1 VVERENAHARKKRKT
16 SDSRFLNPNEP
27 FGLGSI
33 FNRGRKLVF
42 GNGSIPPEA
51 KNTFWPRFNFNRGKK
66 QFLAAV
72 QFQPRP
78 NVTAIMA
85 FLKY

>member
-1 VVERENAHARKKRKT
+1 MVKRENSHARKKKKK

-33 FNRGRKLVF
+33 FNRGR
-42 GNGSIPPEA
+42 
-51 KNTFWPRFNFNRGKK
+51 R

-72 QFQPRP
+72 QFQPRQKITFGLGSFFNRGRKQVLAAVQFQP
-78 NVTAIMA
+78 RQNITAVVT

>member
-1 VVERENAHARKKRKT
+1 MAERENAHARKKRKK

-27 FGLGSI
+27 FGLDSS
-33 FNRGRKLVF
+33 FNRGRKPVF
-42 GNGSIPPEA
+42 GSGSIPPEA
-51 KNTFWPRFNFNRGKK
+51 ENTLWPRFNFNRGKK

-85 FLKY
+85 FLKH

>member
-1 VVERENAHARKKRKT
+1 VAERENAHARKKRKK

-42 GNGSIPPEA
+42 GSGSIPPEA
-51 KNTFWPRFNFNRGKK
+51 DNTFWPRFNFNRGKK
-66 QFLAAV
+66 
-72 QFQPRP
+72 
-78 NVTAIMA
+78 
-85 FLKY
+85 